1 MSPPQFK
8 RMRLNTKNEVKYIPT
23 EQLLTVF
30 DDDIVTFIGKE
41 QALLSLLLF
50 FLPLPLFQDLPIPY
64 IPPPYG
70 TLCTPSPWYQICAKE
85 VGMPEKELPNKSR
98 NLQRNVME
106 NLVKEE
112 YFMGSI
118 GLKTISGMK

>member
-50 FLPLPLFQDLPIPY
+50 FLPLPLFQDLPISY

-70 TLCTPSPWYQICAKE
+70 TLCTPSP
-85 VGMPEKELPNKSR
+85 
-98 NLQRNVME
+98 
-106 NLVKEE
+106 
-112 YFMGSI
+112 
-118 GLKTISGMK
+118 